1 MIIEVNNTV
10 FIVNPYERDEQGN
23 LTELA
28 PIHAQMLLD
37 FQDENKLNYFKQLL
51 AENPNTAFSIYNN
64 L

>member
-10 FIVNPYERDEQGN
+10 FVLNPDDRDEQGN

-28 PIHAQMLLD
+28 PIHARMLLD

-51 AENPNTAFSIYNN
+51 AENPNTAFIKYNN